1 VLDGRGGD
9 AVTMEQPVEAGP
21 NRHGRRQELWGG
33 VMQIGYAGAVLA
45 GMLSFLSPCVLPLVV
60 PYLGFLGGVTLR
72 AAPGGAVAQVPDRAR
87 VLLAALSFVL
97 GFATVFTVMGA
108 TASALSQ
115 LLADHMDSLALLA
128 GGVLILFGLHVA
140 GVLRLGPLN
149 YEKRFHRAEKPVSV
163 LGAYVV
169 GLAFAFGWTP
179 CVGPVLAGILTVAA
193 TRDGVAEGA
202 LLLSAYALGIGIPFL
217 AAAAFVTPFLRFV
230 ARFRRHYQ
238 VVEWLAGGL
247 LVVTGALV
255 LLGSFQEIGAWMLDR
270 WPGLG
275 RLG

>member
-1 VLDGRGGD
+1 MTR
-9 AVTMEQPVEAGP
+9 
-21 NRHGRRQELWGG
+21 
-33 VMQIGYAGAVLA
+33 IGYGGAVLA

-72 AAPGGAVAQVPDRAR
+72 AAPGGAVATAPDRAR

-97 GFATVFTVMGA
+97 GFATVFTLMGA

-115 LLADHMDSLALLA
+115 LLADYLDRLALVA
-128 GGVLILFGLHVA
+128 GAVLILFGLHVA
-140 GVLRLGPLN
+140 GVLRLGVLD
-149 YEKRFHRAEKPVSV
+149 YERRFHQAEKPVSL

-179 CVGPVLAGILTVAA
+179 CVGPVLAGILTIAA
-193 TRDGVAEGA
+193 AGDGVAEGA
-202 LLLSAYALGIGIPFL
+202 LLLFAYALGIGIPFL
-217 AAAAFVTPFLRFV
+217 LAAAFVTPFLRFA
-230 ARFRRHYQ
+230 ARFRRHHRMF
-238 VVEWLAGGL
+238 EILAGGL

-255 LLGSFQEIGAWMLDR
+255 LTGSFQGIGGWMLDR

-275 RLG
+275 HLG